1 MGVTLVIYISCNQNQ
16 NECSLIQTSPYQVF
30 TRSSPLCQCKSFC
43 ASANFPEPWSMRRQC
58 CFDWSTAFRI
68 MELLSIFRKG
78 MSADQTPTLLFF
90 PNQCCTKNRKEKK
103 NETKQQ
109 QKKILCCTELL
120 YCVYWGGIMYYAG
133 VCVVLMQRWQRGAV
147 DPCTIVGWTEVKQI
161 HLCIFHL
168 YIQTI
173 MKPAVQRCKSVKCF

>member
-43 ASANFPEPWSMRRQC
+43 ASANFPEPWSILMEC

-103 NETKQQ
+103 KRNKTTTK
-109 QKKILCCTELL
+109 KDIVLYRITLLCLLRWNNVLCRCMCSVNAAVTEGS
-120 YCVYWGGIMYYAG
+120 CGSMYNSW
-133 VCVVLMQRWQRGAV
+133 MNRS
-147 DPCTIVGWTEVKQI
+147 
-161 HLCIFHL
+161 
-168 YIQTI
+168 QTDSFVHFSFVHTNHHEASSTA
-173 MKPAVQRCKSVKCF
+173 M